1 MIIIA
6 GTLTFDPTKADVLAE
21 GFDKMQAAS
30 LAEDGCLQYDYY
42 LDRKNP
48 GTVLMFE
55 KWETEDAL
63 AAHMQAPHM
72 AEFGGIMGGIGITGA
87 DVKKYSGATEG
98 PLF

>member
-6 GTLTFDPTKADVLAE
+6 GTLTFDADKAGLLAE

-30 LAEDGCLQYDYY
+30 LAEDGCHAYEYY
-42 LDRKNP
+42 LDRKSP

-55 KWETEDAL
+55 KWETDEAL
-63 AAHMQAPHM
+63 AAHMQSPHM
-72 AEFGGIMGGIGITGA
+72 AEFGATMGGIGITGM
-87 DVKKYSGATEG
+87 DLKKYSGATEG